1 MALIGG
7 NGGVVRG
14 VQGGHGGQ
22 ENPVNCPWGNGEAN
36 DNSLRFSSGSG
47 ECRTRRRFRSRGS
60 CSCCFSCNCWRC
72 SCCCCSYCW
81 RTERKGANGLGE
93 ARMLSMSPFE
103 SSDVLSVAFSQN
115 FDFYRLNVVAVV
127 GVAVAIAIV
136 KFDAAAALLL
146 LLTICYFLFAICYL
160 LLAMIDDANR
170 SHWGYRVGSR
180 LCPSVCRSAPLP
192 YHHPSPF
199 TPTHTVRRVSMSVC
213 LLCAIMIGIIS
224 GMPWKMKTANWQ
236 RQHFPSRCFPFAATT
251 SSSASA
257 ASTSTAA
264 CCNSKLPVATELAA
278 MQ

>member
-1 MALIGG
+1 MAKLTTIHCDSRVAAASAGLVVVFAVVVVVVAVLVAIAG
-7 NGGVVRG
+7 DAVVVVVPTAGERNGRG
-14 VQGGHGGQ
+14 
-22 ENPVNCPWGNGEAN
+22 
-36 DNSLRFSSGSG
+36 
-47 ECRTRRRFRSRGS
+47 RTG
-60 CSCCFSCNCWRC
+60 W
-72 SCCCCSYCW
+72 
-81 RTERKGANGLGE
+81 GE